1 MGGLFG
7 GSKPISSSTPRISTL
22 QINNSNYMGP
32 IPIVYGRRRIPNN
45 LLHFTDFISIKRK
58 TRTGGKGGG
67 SFSSVDY
74 LYKVAVLL
82 GLCEGPIDSVIRIWN
97 DKIVHPA
104 PSDLGLTTFT
114 GAIGQ
119 AAWGYMTTM
128 HPTEALGYSGI
139 AYVARSDFDLGTTP
153 SLPNLSFEVA
163 TMGGVDMPAADFTAD
178 FLGNT
183 KHGVQF
189 PLANIGPLTVWRD
202 YTIAYGL
209 LLSAALVEQ
218 KPARDWLTQWLKLT
232 NTEVVWSDGL
242 LKFVPYGDESR
253 TANGATFTADTSPVY
268 DLNEDDFKNGIKW
281 RRNDTA
287 EGYRYRNH
295 FQIEYLNRA
304 RDYNTEP
311 AEYKDQANILLY
323 GIRTQEP
330 LQAHEVCDGAV
341 AQRVVFLRG
350 QRLANERK
358 TYDFSL
364 GQKHMLLEPMDL
376 VSLTYPALGYDHL
389 PVRVVS
395 TAEGKDGSIDVMV
408 EEFIQGNA
416 TAEDSPYQ
424 QALGYIPNNGVTSG
438 DAFDPVIFEPPYPLL
453 VSKPEVWVAISG
465 GANWGGCEVWASA
478 DNLTYERVGQIEAG
492 ARYGATTTA
501 ITAGPDFDTTQTLGV
516 LLNPRPPGE
525 SAFQLL
531 GGALINAKRFLTL
544 SYLGGEFISYQDS
557 TMTAANAFN
566 LTNLQRAG
574 YGTKNKA
581 HAIGTSFV
589 RVDGA
594 VFKYRLRGVDVGDT
608 IYLKFL
614 SFNIFS
620 QSRQELSD
628 VTAYPYIIRGNS
640 LPYVAAVAIAAYR
653 AITLDS
659 AGLAIYADNAAGGTA
674 DVILGVSLAAAG
686 IGDEVVVQQQGPVTN
701 AAWTWTGNGVIYVD
715 TASGNLTQTRPVAP
729 AQIIPVGYALKATEM
744 YVY

>member
-1 MGGLFG
+1 MGSLF

-32 IPIVYGRRRIPNN
+32 IPIVYGRKRIPNN
-45 LLHFTDFISIKRK
+45 ILHFTDFISIARK
-58 TRTGGKGGG
+58 NKTDAGGKGGG
-67 SFSSVDY
+67 SITSIDY
-74 LYKVAVLL
+74 LYKVAIMM

-97 DKIVHPA
+97 DKTIHA
-104 PSDLGLTTFT
+104 GPSGLGLTTFT

-128 HPTEALGYSGI
+128 HPTEALGYSGV
-139 AYVARSDFDLGTTP
+139 AYVARSDFDLGTNA

-163 TMGGVDMPAADFTAD
+163 TFGGLDMPPSDFTTD
-178 FLGNT
+178 FLTNT
-183 KHGVQF
+183 KHGVRF
-189 PLANIGPLTVWRD
+189 PGANIGSLTVWQD
-202 YTIAYGL
+202 YCKAFGL
-209 LLSAALVEQ
+209 LLSAELVEQ
-218 KPARDWLTQWLKLT
+218 KPARDWLKQWLMLT
-232 NTEVVWSDGL
+232 NTEVVWGDGL
-242 LKFVPYGDESR
+242 LKFIPYGDQTR
-253 TANGATFTADTSPVY
+253 TANGATYTANNTPVY
-268 DLNEDDFKNGIKW
+268 DLTEDDFLSDIQTG
-281 RRNDTA
+281 RTPTA
-287 EGYRYRNH
+287 DAYNH
-295 FQIEYLNRA
+295 FQLEYRNRV
-304 RDYNTEP
+304 RDYNTTP
-311 AEYKDQANILLY
+311 AEYKDQSSIELY
-323 GIRTQEP
+323 GVRTKAP
-330 LQAHEVCDGAV
+330 VQAHEICTGEV
-341 AQRVVFLRG
+341 AQRVVQLLG
-350 QRLANERK
+350 QRQ
-358 TYDFSL
+358 TYQRNTYSFTL
-364 GQKHMLLEPMDL
+364 GQKHMLLEAMDI
-376 VSLTYPALGYDHL
+376 VSLTSAVRGYSNL
-389 PVRVVS
+389 LVRVLSANEDSNGQIEVMAEQFTPPLS
-395 TAEGKDGSIDVMV
+395 TAEEI
-408 EEFIQGNA
+408 
-416 TAEDSPYQ
+416 PYQ
-424 QALGYIPNNGVTSG
+424 EALGYIPNEGAGSG

-453 VSKPEVWVAISG
+453 VSNPEIWVAISG

-478 DNLTYERVGQIEAG
+478 DNTTYERVGQIEAG
-492 ARYGATTTA
+492 ARYGETTTA
-501 ITAGPDFDTTQTLGV
+501 ITAGPDFDSSQTLGV
-516 LLNPRPPGE
+516 LLNPRPPGA
-525 SAFQLL
+525 SPLQLL
-531 GGALINAKRFLTL
+531 GGALLNAKRFLTL

-557 TMTAANAFN
+557 TMTADNAFD

-614 SFNIFS
+614 SYNIFS
-620 QSRQELSD
+620 NSRQELSD
-628 VTAYPYIIRGNS
+628 VSAYPYVIRGNS